1 MQTVTYRPP
10 DILHWFS
17 TGSQEAID
25 SAKRK
30 GRDFTKKAGE
40 STVKQNILKAAGVA
54 AEFGRGAA
62 AGIVHGQ
69 AVETVYKLHDKE
81 LEVRGPFG
89 TVIVAYDAIN
99 EILSHQKDKFTIE
112 HDAGTLTVR
121 PVAHLV
127 SGKVRVPLGWIRNSI
142 EVPFTMLLEELSA
155 RCDVEIDSV

>member
-1 MQTVTYRPP
+1 MQAITYRPP

-25 SAKRK
+25 SAKRRSK
-30 GRDFTKKAGE
+30 DFTKKAGE
-40 STVKQNILKAAGVA
+40 STVKENILKVAGVA

-62 AGIVHGQ
+62 ADLVHRQ
-69 AVETVYKLHDKE
+69 AAETVYKLYEDE
-81 LEVRGPFG
+81 IDVRGPVSSF
-89 TVIVAYDAIN
+89 TIKYEMIN
-99 EILSHQKDKFTIE
+99 EIKSHSKDKFTIE

-155 RCDVEIDSV
+155 RCGVEIEPA